1 MGREEHQREL
11 STFLAFGIQ
20 AVPQVAYL
28 LILIPDAECR
38 GFQLHAEGNGFQL

>member
-1 MGREEHQREL
+1 MGRKEHHREL

-28 LILIPDAECR
+28 LVLIPY
-38 GFQLHAEGNGFQL
+38 AEGGGFHLHVEGGGFHV